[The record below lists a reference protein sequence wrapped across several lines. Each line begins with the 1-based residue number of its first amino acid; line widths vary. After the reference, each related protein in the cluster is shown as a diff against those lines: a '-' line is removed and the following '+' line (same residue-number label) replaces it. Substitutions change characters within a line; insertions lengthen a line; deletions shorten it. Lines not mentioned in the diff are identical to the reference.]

1 MTKLELGKYAM
12 LVSVNI
18 INGGLLGERKDAQA
32 SELVQTT
39 YNVSHRRAK
48 ASKYLLDRTDKRIR
62 RVIAGSQ
69 RVREVIYKYTLPWG
83 DEKMRLVTT
92 GVINEFRAKLKQALR
107 EVDEIREEYLNIYP
121 DLVAQSEFDLG
132 PLFDSSQYPTV
143 DQARNLFKT
152 NVNWWPFPETGHFVA
167 EVSHAAA
174 SEAKHS
180 MEREIEERLIEAT
193 HDMVRRAQEVVAA
206 FIEKLEAT
214 EATFTGAYSDETE
227 TWKSN
232 GVIRDSLIDN
242 ISETADLISRMNLT
256 GNPKIEKAVKDL
268 NRLCNYSAEH
278 WRKFPKTFQDD
289 KPKALT
295 TAQEILAGLQMIDM
309 RDAEIHDMV
318 SGGEEYMD

>member
-1 MTKLELGKYAM
+1 MTKLELGKHAM
-12 LVSVNI
+12 LISVNI

-39 YNVSHRRAK
+39 YNVSDRRAK
-48 ASKYLLDRTDKRIR
+48 ASKYLIDRTDKRVK
-62 RVIAGSQ
+62 RVVAWSQ

-83 DEKMRLVTT
+83 DEKMRLVPT
-92 GVINEFRAKLKQALR
+92 GIVNEFRDKLKQAIWELGEVR
-107 EVDEIREEYLNIYP
+107 EDYLNIYP
-121 DLVAQSEFDLG
+121 HLVAQSEHDLG
-132 PLFDSSQYPTV
+132 PLFDPSQYPSV
-143 DQARNLFKT
+143 DQARKLFQT
-152 NVNWWPFPETGHFVA
+152 NVNWWPFPETGHFIA
-167 EVSHAAA
+167 EVSRAAE

-214 EATFTGAYSDETE
+214 EATFEGAHSDGTE
-227 TWKSN
+227 SWKSN

-242 ISETADLISRMNLT
+242 IHETADLISRMNLT
-256 GNPKIEKAVKDL
+256 ENSKIEKVVKDL

-278 WRKFPKTFQDD
+278 WRRFPKAFQDD
-289 KPKALT
+289 KPKALI
-295 TAQEILAGLQMIDM
+295 TAQEILANLQMIDM

>member
-1 MTKLELGKYAM
+1 MTKLELGKHAM

-32 SELVQTT
+32 SEMVQTT
-39 YNVSHRRAK
+39 YNVSDRRAK
-48 ASKYLLDRTDKRIR
+48 ASKRLIDPTDKRVK
-62 RVIAGSQ
+62 RVIAWSQ

-83 DEKMRLVTT
+83 DEKMRLVPI
-92 GVINEFRAKLKQALR
+92 GVVNTFRGKLKQALH
-107 EVDEIREEYLNIYP
+107 ELEEIREEYLHIYP
-121 DLVAQSEFDLG
+121 DLVSQSEFDLG
-132 PLFDSSQYPTV
+132 PLFDPSQYPSV
-143 DQARNLFKT
+143 DEARKLFQT
-152 NVNWWPFPETGHFVA
+152 NVNWWPFPETGHFIA
-167 EVSHAAA
+167 DVSRAAA

-214 EATFTGAYSDETE
+214 EATFQHHNDGVEV
-227 TWKSN
+227 WKSN

-256 GNPKIEKAVKDL
+256 ENPKIEKVARDL
-268 NRLCNYSAEH
+268 NRLCAYSAEH
-278 WRKFPKTFQDD
+278 WRKFPKSFQDE

-295 TAQEILAGLQMIDM
+295 TAQEILANLQMIDM